1 MRRHPRVPR
10 ERGDGD
16 EGTALVLALVMIVIG
31 AMIVLPSLNYT
42 MTVTKTGRGVQN
54 KVERAEAV
62 KGGLRTVL
70 ADGKGLYKA
79 CKDAGLTQ
87 PVSLAS
93 PGLDVGVETSCTTTA
108 DTLAE
113 DPNNLWYAGVS
124 TWAGSVLPTGMSGG
138 MYPGSGNA
146 DPTL

>member
-1 MRRHPRVPR
+1 MRLHRHVPKPDG
-10 ERGDGD
+10 EGDD
-16 EGTALVLALVMIVIG
+16 GTALILALVLMLIG
-31 AMIVLPSLNYT
+31 SLIVLPALEYV
-42 MTVTKTGRGVQN
+42 MTVTKSGRGVEN

-87 PVSLAS
+87 PVTLAS
-93 PGLDVGVETSCTTTA
+93 PGLNVGVVTSCTTTK

-113 DPNNLWYAGVS
+113 DPGSLWYAGAS
-124 TWAGSVLPTGMSGG
+124 TWAGSI
-138 MYPGSGNA
+138 
-146 DPTL
+146 